1 MDWQPLTLKNQEFYK
16 VKDDC
21 CAKQISVEGNESAAE
36 LCRILW
42 EGAPFAG
49 EVVLD
54 KEQREL
60 IIRKGRE
67 IIRNMADYSIHNPG
81 FHNQDILV
89 TALIFAVQDFDDNED
104 ETQMWRYLAKQF
116 GFDSDDVFS
125 SVCNDL
131 RSIIKSTMRRN
142 HRYTAEDG
150 HIYYNTLFIHALAP
164 AWTVFHLFN
173 IVYAFYKKNL
183 GCQYIEKDNSYSI
196 FVSNIAARWET
207 ESDSD
212 TNLKL
217 KSDAISSSFR
227 QLFSYRKNLMT
238 AVCERL
244 VYKIDELL
252 NGSEDILD
260 QKNRWDCL
268 LKRWYE
274 DKDEA
279 EKAEMLFA
287 KQQAGKTR
295 IITNRSRI
303 KPVFKYDSENVF
315 INVPRIRLPEITNN
329 TYIEIYQDGRRISKS
344 RMPVMGDELCWTTS
358 EYQYAITGEETD
370 FGKPLYFRIVITCE
384 NNLIYD
390 SEKSLYRNYLFFSNK
405 GTEIKKVTKESG
417 FVYLFADYQSD
428 IEIDD
433 EPESYYSS
441 CYYGYL
447 FHLCAGT
454 ANHIYVNGADVLS
467 ESDSQKKIRCS
478 FSDRH
483 LESIKAVFGNTGYSV
498 FSKPVDLQ
506 VLLENESD
514 AECFFAEIN
523 GKKHSLSNY
532 GYSNGSVSISLPW
545 KSNRPNTVKVVNSQ
559 NGKTVFKSNYCVIQ
573 GFDFSFDKPY
583 YSSLQSDGIV
593 SFNILGKG
601 CFKCFSA
608 EECEY
613 KALIDAE
620 GFLFELEIPKLA
632 VSFGDKDAFKLPEK
646 IWNKDID
653 KATYMHV
660 SSPKGVKVKIALGNN
675 PVPSNGLGTRYEI
688 GNYIQSDSFKSIDAM
703 DLFAIINSDGKM
715 ELPYI
720 ITTIELKARFTEAPL
735 SVENEK
741 LIWNP
746 EGKYVG
752 NPSEKFTV
760 TLFNDKVSEKYR
772 LSDEIEEIEL
782 KPTFPDGFYEYTVVS
797 SGGLFTKGEELYK
810 GRITIGKPEEFLY
823 NGKKLII
830 RSVQFWDAKLVEYN
844 TKKLKEVVYISDV
857 EYKGKSIPDDQHT
870 SEMNEYSG
878 VLFRIAQNGMEEKY
892 SETMCSDFN
901 AVNPVRFW
909 LIDKKRLVLKNS
921 ADEYVFLNTE
931 SSESINAVS
940 IANSESELPENG
952 IYVSIP
958 EYFTFFIEEET

>member
-1 MDWQPLTLKNQEFYK
+1 MEWQPLTLQNQEYYK

-21 CAKQISVEGNESAAE
+21 CAKQILIEGNESAAE
-36 LCRILW
+36 LCGILW

-49 EVVLD
+49 EVVLS

-60 IIRKGRE
+60 IIQKGRE
-67 IIRNMADYSIHNPG
+67 IIRNMADHSIHNPG

-89 TALIFAVQDFDDNED
+89 IALIFAAQDFDDNED
-104 ETQMWRYLAKQF
+104 ETQMWRYLAKQL
-116 GFDSDDVFS
+116 GFDSDDVFAV
-125 SVCNDL
+125 VCNDL
-131 RSIIKSTMRRN
+131 RSIIRNTMRRN
-142 HRYTAEDG
+142 HRYLAEDG

-164 AWTVFHLFN
+164 SWTVFHLFN
-173 IVYAFYKKNL
+173 IVYSFYKKNL

-196 FVSNIAARWET
+196 FVSNIAARWEM
-207 ESDSD
+207 ESNTD

-252 NGSEDILD
+252 SGSEDILD
-260 QKNRWDCL
+260 QENRWDLL
-268 LKRWYE
+268 LKKWYD

-303 KPVFKYDSENVF
+303 KPVFKYDNENVF

-329 TYIEIYQDGRRISKS
+329 TYIEIYQDGKRISKS
-344 RMPVMGDELCWTTS
+344 RLPVMGDELCWTTS
-358 EYQYAITGEETD
+358 DYQYRITGEETD
-370 FGKPLYFRIVITCE
+370 FNNPLYFRIVITCE

-390 SEKSLYRNYLFFSNK
+390 SEKSLYRNYLFFNNK

-417 FVYLFADYQSD
+417 YIYLFTDYQSD
-428 IEIDD
+428 IIIDD

-447 FHLCAGT
+447 FHLCAET
-454 ANHIYVNGADVLS
+454 AKHIYVNGADVLS

-483 LESIKAVFGNTGYSV
+483 LDSIKVIFGNTDYSI

-514 AECFFAEIN
+514 TDCFFIEIN
-523 GKKHSLSNY
+523 GEKRSMSNY
-532 GYSNGSVSISLPW
+532 GFSNGSVNISLPW
-545 KSNRPNTVKVVNSQ
+545 KSSKPNTVKVVNSE

-573 GFDFSFDKPY
+573 GFSFSFDKPY
-583 YSSLQSDGIV
+583 YSTLQSDGV
-593 SFNILGKG
+593 ASFNILGKG
-601 CFKCFSA
+601 CLKYFSA
-608 EECEY
+608 EDCEY
-613 KALIDAE
+613 KALIEVE
-620 GFLFELEIPKLA
+620 GFLFELEIPKLS
-632 VSFGDKDAFKLPEK
+632 VSFGDMDAFKLPGK
-646 IWNKDID
+646 IWNKDVD

-660 SSPKGVKVKIALGNN
+660 SSPKGVKVQIALGNN

-688 GNYIQSDSFKSIDAM
+688 GNYIQSDSFKARDAM
-703 DLFAIINSDGKM
+703 ALCAVINSDGKK
-715 ELPYI
+715 ELHP
-720 ITTIELKARFTEAPL
+720 ITTIDMKARFTEAPL
-735 SVENEK
+735 SIENK
-741 LIWNP
+741 KIIWNP

-752 NPSEKFTV
+752 KPSEKFTV
-760 TLFNDKVSEKYR
+760 TVFNDKVSEKYK
-772 LSDEIEEIEL
+772 LSDEKEEIEL
-782 KPTFPDGFYEYTVVS
+782 NSTFSDGFYEYTIVS
-797 SGGLFTKGEELYK
+797 SGGLFSKGEELYK

-830 RSVQFWDAKLVEYN
+830 KSVRFWDMKSAEDS
-844 TKKLKEVVYISDV
+844 TKKLKEAVYIREV
-857 EYKGKSIPDDQHT
+857 EHKGKSIPDIPNPF
-870 SEMNEYSG
+870 EMDEYSG
-878 VLFRIAQNGMEEKY
+878 ILLRITQNGEEEKY
-892 SETMCSDFN
+892 SEIPCADFN

-909 LIDKKRLVLKNS
+909 LIDKKRLVLKDS
-921 ADEYVFLNTE
+921 VGEDVFLNTE
-931 SSESINAVS
+931 LSESINAVS
-940 IANSESELPENG
+940 IANSESELSENG
-952 IYVSIP
+952 INNSVP
-958 EYFTFFIEEET
+958 EYFTFIIEEEN